1 MLLPSALPWGGT
13 AGALHPV
20 LGSQFRAD
28 WELLGERSGGRGDG
42 EGAWSP
48 SWWGQAESAGGEK
61 AERGLSSTDGYLKGG
76 GWEEG
81 AGWGWGSSRGP
92 LQPYRSG
99 IPFLGL
105 LLRVV

>member
-13 AGALHPV
+13 AGALRPV
-20 LGSQFRAD
+20 LGSQLRAD
-28 WELLGERSGGRGDG
+28 WELLGETSRGCGDG
-42 EGAWSP
+42 GAWSP
-48 SWWGQAESAGGEK
+48 SWWGQTESPRGEK

-105 LLRVV
+105 LLCVV